1 MTAKIYKVLF
11 EGKIKPEQEEES
23 VKINL
28 ASLFKADEVRI
39 KRLFSGK
46 PYAIRKG
53 LSEKDARKYEKAIMQ
68 AGGLCR
74 IVNMDGETELEPAN
88 WLQVKSKGRNESL
101 FADINKRINTRSSI
115 ADPFR
120 LIRRIGR
127 CQYISLC
134 WVVLLIEATAFLLP
148 DYLPML
154 MGGAVTIQQTVSIT
168 LGIHALAIL
177 VAVYAMV
184 SRLHDMNRTGELWL
198 FILIPIVNLLFMFWL
213 ALAKGTRGDN
223 LYGMEPVMPGQLV
236 RFSGLYLPVGLILG
250 AAAGVWFYQQELL
263 ILIQQLP
270 ATLSTQ
276 LPENLQ
282 GYISLPPL

>member
-1 MTAKIYKVLF
+1 MKAKTYKVLF

-46 PYAIRKG
+46 PYAIRKE
-53 LSEKDARKYEKAIMQ
+53 LSEKDARKYEKAIIQ

-74 IVNMDGETELEPAN
+74 IVSMDGKTELEPADCS
-88 WLQVKSKGRNESL
+88 QVKAGYNHKSL
-101 FADINKRINTRSSI
+101 FADINKRINTQAST
-115 ADPFR
+115 AVAFR

-134 WVVLLIEATAFLLP
+134 WVVLLIEVAAFLLP

-154 MGGAVTIQQTVSIT
+154 TGGAATIQQTISIT
-168 LGIHALAIL
+168 LGVHVLAIL

-184 SRLHDMNRTGELWL
+184 SRLHDINQTGELWL
-198 FILIPIVNLLFMFWL
+198 FILIPVVNLLFMFWL
-213 ALAKGTRGDN
+213 MLARGSRGDN
-223 LYGMEPVMPGQLV
+223 FYGMEPAMPGQFA
-236 RFSGLYLPVGLILG
+236 RFAGLYLPTGLILG
-250 AAAGVWFYQQELL
+250 AIAGAWVYQQELL
-263 ILIQQLP
+263 ILVQQLP
-270 ATLSTQ
+270 ATLSAQ

-282 GYISLPPL
+282 GYIPLPSL